1 MQMIN
6 TNKLG
11 TEEGKVFVKNVLQK
25 GVAQIT
31 FTKVDGT
38 ERLMK
43 CTLKEDIIPTPP
55 ADVASK
61 STVKRHEAQNVISVW
76 DVEKEGWRSFRW
88 DSIKAFSFD
97 V

>member
-31 FTKVDGT
+31 FIKVDGT

-43 CTLKEDIIPTPP
+43 CTLSEKVIPKATEEKTSTKTPNP
-55 ADVASK
+55 
-61 STVKRHEAQNVISVW
+61 NIISVW

>member
-1 MQMIN
+1 MQMVN
-6 TNKLG
+6 TNQLN
-11 TEEGKVFVKNVLQK
+11 TEEGKVFVSKVLRE

-43 CTLKEDIIPTPP
+43 CTLSEKVVPKATEEKTSTKTPNP
-55 ADVASK
+55 
-61 STVKRHEAQNVISVW
+61 NIISVW